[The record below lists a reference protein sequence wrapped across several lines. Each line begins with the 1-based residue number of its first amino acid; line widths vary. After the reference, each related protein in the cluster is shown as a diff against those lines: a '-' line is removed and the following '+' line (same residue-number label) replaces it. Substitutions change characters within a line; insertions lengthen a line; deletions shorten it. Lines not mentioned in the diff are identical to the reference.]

1 MDPLKNTSKEEAEE
15 LFKKIQEE
23 GDMSVVE
30 ELLKDNTIT
39 FKIKDKKYRVRLLN
53 LGEKEEL
60 DNLRRKK
67 FTQLILDKD
76 ILLEKDLIKAYKDRD
91 IDIDEFTS
99 KMKKIELEIYEKQ
112 IALGEAISKN
122 EGETVLLA
130 YEEQIKNLVL
140 EKHIIFLQ
148 KNALLEF
155 TLENQL
161 LGYVSEIITYLS
173 TEIKKEDETWERLW
187 TSIEDFNQCLDNE
200 LVNKAGTSSMVLQYT
215 L

>member
-1 MDPLKNTSKEEAEE
+1 
-15 LFKKIQEE
+15 
-23 GDMSVVE
+23 
-30 ELLKDNTIT
+30 
-39 FKIKDKKYRVRLLN
+39 LN

-91 IDIDEFTS
+91 IDIDELTD
-99 KMKKIELEIYEKQ
+99 KMKKLETEIHEKQ
-112 IALGEAISKN
+112 LALGESLSKN
-122 EGETVLLA
+122 EGETILIA
-130 YEEQIKNLVL
+130 YAEQIKNLEI
-140 EKHIIFLQ
+140 EKQIIFLQ

-161 LGYVSEIITYLS
+161 LGYVAEIITYLV
-173 TEIKKEDETWERLW
+173 TEIENEEEIWERLW
-187 TSIEDFNQCLDNE
+187 NSIEEFNQCSDNE
-200 LVNKAGTSSMVLQYT
+200 LINKAATSSMILQYT